1 MTAVTALLG
10 RRDAPTDGV
19 EDYCTWLGRALAN
32 KGRCLNRVR
41 VPWQETGWLRALR
54 WLWRESAGWRERWVL
69 VQYTAMSWSRHG
81 FPFGLLAVLAVLQC
95 RSCRVAAVFHDPSGF
110 PGHRWIDYV
119 RRACQHWIMWI
130 VYRLAEQT
138 IHNVPVNCVSWIR
151 PGAPKASFIPIGASV
166 PAVTRRGGNTEQ
178 KKRGKRTIVVFGVTG
193 GAHRDREVADIALA
207 VSRADQNG
215 VRIHLVVLGRG
226 SEEAGEALRQAL
238 NGSNLELSVLG
249 LLPAEDISRVLAQA
263 DVLLFVRGP
272 FSSQR
277 SSGIAGI
284 ACGLPI
290 VGYSGSQT
298 GPPITE
304 AGVML
309 VPYGD
314 REALA
319 EALSLVLSD
328 EQLWQQL
335 HERSIRAY
343 QRCFSWDAI
352 AEQFVKALDL

>member
-1 MTAVTALLG
+1 M
-10 RRDAPTDGV
+10 R
-19 EDYCTWLGRALAN
+19 
-32 KGRCLNRVR
+32 
-41 VPWQETGWLRALR
+41 
-54 WLWRESAGWRERWVL
+54 
-69 VQYTAMSWSRHG
+69 
-81 FPFGLLAVLAVLQC
+81 
-95 RSCRVAAVFHDPSGF
+95 
-110 PGHRWIDYV
+110 
-119 RRACQHWIMWI
+119 I

-138 IHNVPVNCVSWIR
+138 IHNVPVNCVSWIQ
-151 PGAPKASFIPIGASV
+151 PGAPKASFIPIGANV
-166 PAVTRRGGNTEQ
+166 PAVTRRYGNTEQ
-178 KKRGKRTIVVFGVTG
+178 KKRGESTIAVFGVTG

-207 VSRADQNG
+207 ISRAGQNG

-226 SEEAGEALRQAL
+226 SEEAGKTLRQAL
-238 NGSNLELSVLG
+238 KGPNLELSVLG
-249 LLPAEDISRVLAQA
+249 LLPAEDIGRALAQA

-277 SSGIAGI
+277 GSGIAGI

-309 VPYGD
+309 VPYRD

-319 EALSLVLSD
+319 EALSRVLSD

-335 HERSIRAY
+335 HERSIQAY
-343 QRCFSWDAI
+343 QRYFSWDVI
-352 AEQFVKALDL
+352 AEQFVKALGL